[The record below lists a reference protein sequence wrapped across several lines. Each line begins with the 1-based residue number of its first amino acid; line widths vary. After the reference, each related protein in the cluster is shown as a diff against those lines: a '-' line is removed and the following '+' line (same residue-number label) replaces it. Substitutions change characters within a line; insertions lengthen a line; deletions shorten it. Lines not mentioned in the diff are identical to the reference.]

1 MYQACLET
9 LEEVRRQGPVWIEHY
24 NLDAPQSGRESRE
37 QLREYVQRAEET
49 DHEQA
54 DIATQTLAFNHRS
67 IHTDSPKIR

>member
-1 MYQACLET
+1 MAET
-9 LEEVRRQGPVWIEHY
+9 AGVHWERRVGGAPVA
-24 NLDAPQSGRESRE
+24 LLLAPQSGRESRE

-67 IHTDSPKIR
+67 IHTDSPKIT